1 MTKSFALPHP
11 AALLPA
17 LVLVL
22 AACNAPNTPPPAVE
36 PPLVSALVLVSRSVQ
51 MDDDLPGR
59 VAAVRTAEI
68 RPQVGGI
75 VQRRQFAQGAEVKE
89 GQVLFEINPAPFQAE
104 VDNAE
109 ANLKRAIAALDRA
122 RQQAERLESLVDAD
136 AVSRQLYDDAL
147 AQRNQAAAEMDQA
160 RANLARRRLD
170 LGFATVRAPIG
181 GRIGEELVTEGALVG
196 TTDLSPMA
204 RVQQIDQVY
213 VDVRQ
218 PASMLETIRASAG
231 QGGEGGGKAQILD
244 ARGQPYPVSG
254 RILFSGINVD
264 AGTGDVV
271 LRIRV
276 DNPERRLLP
285 GMFVRARVPRGAPV
299 EGVLV
304 PQQAVIRGSDGL
316 PRVWLLDAADKAHLR
331 NVQVGK
337 VKDGEY
343 LVASG
348 LHAGERL
355 VIEGQDRLREGG
367 PVRVQTW
374 AGSSA
379 QATTGTR

>member
-1 MTKSFALPHP
+1 M
-11 AALLPA
+11 LLA
-17 LVLVL
+17 WLL
-22 AACNAPNTPPPAVE
+22 AGCSTQEPPPPAAE
-36 PPLVSALVLVSRSVQ
+36 APLVSAIRVVSGVVQ

-59 VAAVRTAEI
+59 VTAVRTAEI

-75 VQRRQFAQGAEVKE
+75 VQRRLFEQGAEVKA
-89 GQVLFEINPAPFQAE
+89 GQALFQINPAPFKAE

-109 ANLKRAIAALDRA
+109 ASLKRALAALERA
-122 RQQAERLESLVDAD
+122 RQQTRRLEPLVDAD

-147 AQRNQAAAEMDQA
+147 SQRNQAAAEVEQA
-160 RANLARRRLD
+160 RAHLARRRLD
-170 LGFATVRAPIG
+170 LEFATVRAPIG

-196 TTDLSPMA
+196 SNDAGPMA

-218 PASMLETIRASAG
+218 PASMLEAIRASAG
-231 QGGEGGGKAQILD
+231 QGGEAQGRVSILD
-244 ARGQPYPVSG
+244 GQGQPYPVSG

-299 EGVLV
+299 EGILV
-304 PQQAVIRGSDGL
+304 PQQAVVRASDGL
-316 PRVWLLDAADKAHLR
+316 PRVWTL
-331 NVQVGK
+331 
-337 VKDGEY
+337 DGERRARQHVVRVGRVKAGQY
-343 LVASG
+343 LVESG
-348 LHAGERL
+348 LAAGELL
-355 VIEGQDRLREGG
+355 VVEGHDRLRAGE
-367 PVRVQTW
+367 PARVL
-374 AGSSA
+374 AA
-379 QATTGTR
+379 AAAR